1 MAVNNPILQAMMLE
15 QLGIDPRQQTNNTGA
30 LSNPG
35 MGSGALSLSDAL
47 SLTGNR
53 RGSPAFSRIPT
64 RNEMLIRAGGA
75 MVGAAPQG
83 LGSALAAGA
92 KTYGSI
98 LDDTR
103 DRQST
108 GNMLGLQTLG
118 LKKRQKG
125 ETYIDGTGTM
135 YREIFDPL
143 GQSTFQ
149 NMATGET
156 VAQLPPGSERV
167 TDAQID
173 YKNKEDIE
181 LYNEFRDNIAR
192 VPEKLA
198 MLQRYLNVG
207 FDAAG
212 VSVYKQL
219 SRQLSRSFN
228 IPLEDVD
235 ALTEIDNIRSRV
247 VLELARELLKGQGQI
262 TEGERAIAASAA
274 QDPYAQTP
282 ETFKK
287 LINIAYNKE
296 QRKLDLYRY
305 HQNQLKNNP
314 NKKFRDSQTEFSLN
328 LAESMAKTLEEPLT
342 IDLDNQ

>member
-1 MAVNNPILQAMMLE
+1 MVNNPILQAMMLE
-15 QLGIDPRQQTNNTGA
+15 QLGIDPRQQVNNSGA

-35 MGSGALSLSDAL
+35 MGLGALSM
-47 SLTGNR
+47 TGNR
-53 RGSPAFSRIPT
+53 RGSPAFSRTPT

-75 MVGAAPQG
+75 MVGASPQG
-83 LGSALAAGA
+83 LSSSLAAGA

-118 LKKRQKG
+118 LQKRQKG

-149 NMATGET
+149 NMTTGDT
-156 VAQLPPGSERV
+156 IAQLPPGSTRV
-167 TDAQID
+167 SDAEID
-173 YKNKEDIE
+173 FENRADIE
-181 LYNEFRDNIAR
+181 AYNEFSDNIAK
-192 VPEKLA
+192 VPEKLS
-198 MLQRYLNVG
+198 MLQRYLKVG
-207 FDAAG
+207 YDAAG
-212 VSVYKQL
+212 VDVLKQL
-219 SRQLSRSFN
+219 SRQLTRTFN

-235 ALTEIDNIRSRV
+235 ALTEVDNIRGRM
-247 VLELARELLKGQGQI
+247 VLELARELLAGQGQI
-262 TEGERAIAASAA
+262 TEGERAIAASAS

-287 LINIAYNKE
+287 LINIAYQKE
-296 QRKLDLYRY
+296 QRKLDLFRY
-305 HQNQLKNNP
+305 HRDQLKDNP
-314 NKKFRDSQTEFSLN
+314 NQKFRDSRTDFNLN
-328 LAESMAKTLEEPLT
+328 LAEKMAKTLEPTPT
-342 IDLDNQ
+342 IDLDN

>member
-15 QLGIDPRQQTNNTGA
+15 QLGIDTGA
-30 LSNPG
+30 LNNPG
-35 MGSGALSLSDAL
+35 MGLGALSM
-47 SLTGNR
+47 TGNR
-53 RGSPAFSRIPT
+53 RGSPAFSRTPT

-75 MVGAAPQG
+75 MVGASPKG
-83 LGSALAAGA
+83 LPAALEAGA

-103 DRQST
+103 DRQAT

-125 ETYIDGTGTM
+125 ENYIDGTGAM

-149 NMATGET
+149 NMTTGET
-156 VAQLPPGSERV
+156 VAQLPPGSTRV
-167 TDAQID
+167 SDAEID
-173 YKNKEDIE
+173 YAKKEDIK
-181 LYNEFRDNIAR
+181 EFNKFSDDIAK

-198 MLQRYLNVG
+198 MLQRYLDVG
-207 FDAAG
+207 YDAAG

-235 ALTEIDNIRSRV
+235 ALTEIDNIRSRM
-247 VLELARELLKGQGQI
+247 VLELARELLAGQGQI

-287 LINIAYNKE
+287 LVNIAYERE
-296 QRKLDLYRY
+296 QRKLKLFQFHR
-305 HQNQLKNNP
+305 NQLQDNP
-314 NKKFRDSQTEFSLN
+314 NKMFRESRTDFNLN

-342 IDLDNQ
+342 IDLDNKDNN

>member
-1 MAVNNPILQAMMLE
+1 MSVDNPMIVAMMLE
-15 QLGIDPRQQTNNTGA
+15 QLGIDPSQINNTGA

-35 MGSGALSLSDAL
+35 MGLGALSM
-47 SLTGNR
+47 TGNR
-53 RGSPAFSRIPT
+53 RGSPAFSRTPT

-75 MVGAAPQG
+75 MVGASPQG
-83 LGSALAAGA
+83 LPAALAAGA

-149 NMATGET
+149 NMTTGDT

-173 YKNKEDIE
+173 YINKEDID
-181 LYNEFRDNIAR
+181 LYNEFRTNIAK
-192 VPEKLA
+192 VPEKLS
-198 MLQRYLNVG
+198 MLQRYLKVG
-207 FDAAG
+207 YDAAG
-212 VSVYKQL
+212 VDVLKQL
-219 SRQLSRSFN
+219 SRQLTRTFN

-235 ALTEIDNIRSRV
+235 ALTEVDNIRGRM
-247 VLELARELLKGQGQI
+247 VLELARELLAGQGQI
-262 TEGERAIAASAA
+262 TEGERAIAASAS

-287 LINIAYNKE
+287 LINIAYEKE

-314 NKKFRDSQTEFSLN
+314 NKKFRDSQTEFALN

-342 IDLDNQ
+342 IDLDDTD

>member
-1 MAVNNPILQAMMLE
+1 MVNNPIVQAMMMQ
-15 QLGIDPRQQTNNTGA
+15 QLGIDPRQQANNTGA

-35 MGSGALSLSDAL
+35 MGLGALSM
-47 SLTGNR
+47 TGNR
-53 RGSPAFSRIPT
+53 RGSPAFNSVPT

-75 MVGAAPQG
+75 MVGASPQG
-83 LGSALAAGA
+83 LSSALAAGA

-98 LDDTR
+98 LEDTR

-118 LKKRQKG
+118 LQKRQKG
-125 ETYIDGTGTM
+125 ENYIDGTGTM

-149 NMATGET
+149 NMTTGDM
-156 VAQLPPGSERV
+156 VKQLPPGSERV
-167 TDAQID
+167 SDAQID

-192 VPEKLA
+192 VPEKLST
-198 MLQRYLNVG
+198 LQRYLNVG

-235 ALTEIDNIRSRV
+235 ALTEIDNIRSRM
-247 VLELARELLKGQGQI
+247 VLELARELLAGQGQI

-274 QDPYAQTP
+274 EDPYAQTP
-282 ETFKK
+282 ETFEK
-287 LINIAYNKE
+287 LIKMAYNKE
-296 QRKLDLYRY
+296 QRKLDLYKY
-305 HQNQLKNNP
+305 HQNELNNNP

-328 LAESMAKTLEEPLT
+328 IAEKMAKTLEPTPT
-342 IDLDNQ
+342 IDLDN